1 LNKASKAS
9 GKWKILIT
17 PKEACELLGSMPA
30 GLSSSIDPKPTY
42 GRLQDRNRLVELLS
56 DKDAVVLD
64 LESITGDVL
73 KHCPKLKVISRF
85 GEGCDAIDLGSV
97 KNSGV
102 RVARTRA
109 VSSIAVAR
117 HAMALIL
124 GMLHR
129 VTENDRNLKSGLWK
143 RSPNISAEGSTL
155 GIFGFG
161 KIGKE
166 LTKLAEGFGFKIL
179 IYDKQKVPCKYKS
192 VRNLDE
198 LMALSDIVSLHVPL
212 DDETKD
218 IISKDVI
225 KKLKGK
231 YLVNTARGGLVDES
245 ALLEALAQQ
254 KMAGYGTDVFSREP
268 ITGISGELAKQPSVI
283 CSPHVAALDKTT
295 AIKMTERAIRNAL
308 HCLNNEHEKVDSYV
322 V

>member
-1 LNKASKAS
+1 MNKASKTS
-9 GKWKILIT
+9 GKWKVLIT

-30 GLSSSIDPKPTY
+30 GLSSSIDTKPTY

-85 GEGCDAIDLGSV
+85 GEGCDAIDLGAV

-102 RVARTRA
+102 KVTRTRA
-109 VSSIAVAR
+109 VSSSAVAR
-117 HAMALIL
+117 HAMTLIL

-129 VTENDRNLKSGLWK
+129 VTENDRDLKSGLWK

-166 LTKLAEGFGFKIL
+166 LARLAEGFGFKIL
-179 IYDKQKVPCKYKS
+179 ICDKEKMPCKYKTAH
-192 VRNLDE
+192 NLDE
-198 LMALSDIVSLHVPL
+198 LIALSNVVSLHVPL
-212 DDETKD
+212 TDETKCVV
-218 IISKDVI
+218 SKDTI
-225 KKLKGK
+225 KKFEGK

-245 ALLEALAQQ
+245 VLLEALVQN
-254 KMAGYGTDVFSREP
+254 KMAGYGTDVFTHEP
-268 ITGISGELAKQPSVI
+268 ITGISGELAKQPNVI

-295 AIKMTERAIRNAL
+295 TIKMTERAIRNAL

-322 V
+322 I